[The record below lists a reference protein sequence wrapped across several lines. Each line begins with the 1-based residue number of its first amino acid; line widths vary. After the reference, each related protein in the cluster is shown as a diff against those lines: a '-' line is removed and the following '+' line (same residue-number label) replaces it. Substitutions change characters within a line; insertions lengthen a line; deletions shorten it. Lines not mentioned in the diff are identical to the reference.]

1 MPQNRAS
8 QNVSMRAESD
18 CVQKD
23 TDMEGH
29 GYICTELQCDF
40 RSLTFFSGYFTV
52 SVSRKKKKLCC
63 KPWSLCPVIK
73 LAIWVFTATADWQ
86 PIEMSL
92 QAMFLWN

>member
-52 SVSRKKKKLCC
+52 SVSRKKKNYVVSLGLCV
-63 KPWSLCPVIK
+63 L
-73 LAIWVFTATADWQ
+73 
-86 PIEMSL
+86 
-92 QAMFLWN
+92 

>member
-29 GYICTELQCDF
+29 GYICIELQCDF

-52 SVSRKKKKLCC
+52 SVSREKKNYVVSLGLCV
-63 KPWSLCPVIK
+63 L
-73 LAIWVFTATADWQ
+73 
-86 PIEMSL
+86 
-92 QAMFLWN
+92 